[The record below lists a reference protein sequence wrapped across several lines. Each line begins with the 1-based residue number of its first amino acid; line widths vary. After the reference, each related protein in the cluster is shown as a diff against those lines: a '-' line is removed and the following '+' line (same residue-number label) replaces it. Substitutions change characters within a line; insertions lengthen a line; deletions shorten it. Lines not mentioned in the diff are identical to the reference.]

1 MHKNSFPLCN
11 KCEIWASRDILPVQ
25 TKSETEPMHQAA
37 NRQLRACIF
46 APNAGHQL
54 ASGLTCQYAEA
65 SRLSHGARQ
74 LFPSQ
79 ASFHAKRDRRQTQQ
93 HLIML
98 RAISLFTGAG
108 GLDLGF
114 EAAGFSIVASVELD
128 RDARQT
134 IAKNRPNWRLLQQGD
149 IHLVDPCDTLQGPRL
164 NRRELDVLIAG
175 PPCQAFSKPAFW
187 SSGTTERLEDPRATV
202 FTPLLEIIE
211 TALPRA
217 VLIENVGGIVTKDD
231 VISAVR
237 RRLARINRLEGTKY
251 RLGVFRLN
259 ALDFGV
265 RQRRERAFLIAFRDG
280 RMFSPPARTHGGGNA
295 EEIWRTAWD
304 AIGDLV
310 HIQVP
315 DELKLCGKWAEL
327 LPSIPEGEN
336 YLFHTSKG
344 EGLPLFGWR
353 TRYWSFLLKLAKA
366 LPSWTLQAQPG
377 PATGPFHWY
386 NRQLSI
392 REMCRLQTFPDSYQI
407 MGRIGPHGGRSG
419 MLFQWLW
426 PKPSLANSGNT

>member
-1 MHKNSFPLCN
+1 
-11 KCEIWASRDILPVQ
+11 
-25 TKSETEPMHQAA
+25 
-37 NRQLRACIF
+37 
-46 APNAGHQL
+46 
-54 ASGLTCQYAEA
+54 
-65 SRLSHGARQ
+65 
-74 LFPSQ
+74 
-79 ASFHAKRDRRQTQQ
+79 
-93 HLIML
+93 ML

-175 PPCQAFSKPAFW
+175 PPCQAFSKSAFW
-187 SSGTTERLEDPRATV
+187 SNGTTERLEDPRATV

-265 RQRRERAFLIAFRDG
+265 PQRRERAFLIAFRDG
-280 RMFSPPARTHGGGNA
+280 RMFSPPARTHGEGNA

-407 MGRIGPHGGRSG
+407 YGSYRSARRQIGNAVPAALAEAVARQLREYLDEGARFEG
-419 MLFQWLW
+419 
-426 PKPSLANSGNT
+426 PPSLATPKRPACPNPEPPKRLNSRYRVLIGSHADHPGTGRGPRASLREIKEDRREAAE